1 MSNALAIATVTH
13 VMSTLLKEGI
23 TQNNVDAFLKSGN
36 AAVSTR
42 SPGVLAGND
51 GKVPAQL
58 NLFLYRVSHNTG
70 WNNSA
75 YPSRNSSGD
84 EIRSVPLAINL
95 HYLLTAFGED
105 ELDSEILLGFGMQI
119 LHEHPVLYRK
129 LITDSLSNA
138 LLALY
143 TGSLQS
149 AIKLS
154 GLADQVELIKVTP
167 ESINTEEMSRLWS
180 AFQTKY
186 HTCTGY
192 QVTVVLIEKE
202 KALKSGL
209 PVKERL
215 IKVQPFRYP
224 SLQRVLSQSPL
235 GEKPSEFRRIHLG
248 DRLFLEGNQ
257 LSAATAAL
265 TLNDRIISTE
275 SHTDTNIECI
285 LSQAPPADP
294 QIRAGL
300 QTLKVIQSLRVGKA
314 PDEHD
319 TPWAASNVLPFMLS
333 PKILQT
339 NLLNGPTRARIQTD
353 IKIASDQRVVL
364 LLNELGNTPNPTMH
378 SFVRPKQT
386 PGPDTDQVE
395 FTLSGVGAG
404 KYAVRIQVDGAES
417 PFEGLPTDA
426 NGPQILNIP

>member
-23 TQNNVDAFLKSGN
+23 SQSNVDAFLKSGN
-36 AAVSTR
+36 ATVSTR
-42 SPGVLAGND
+42 SPGILGGAD

-84 EIRSVPLAINL
+84 ETRSVPLAINL

-119 LHEHPVLYRK
+119 LHENPVLYRK

-143 TGSLQS
+143 TGPLQN

-167 ESINTEEMSRLWS
+167 ESVNTEEMSRLWS

-224 SLQRVLSQSPL
+224 SLNRLRSQSPAA
-235 GEKPSEFRRIHLG
+235 EQPSEFRRIHLG
-248 DRLFLEGNQ
+248 DRLFLDGHQ
-257 LSAATAAL
+257 LSAPTAAL
-265 TLNDRIISTE
+265 TLNDQVIATDL
-275 SHTDTNIECI
+275 HTDTQIEFI
-285 LSQAPPADP
+285 LTQALPGDP
-294 QIRAGL
+294 QRRAGL
-300 QTLKVIQSLRVGKA
+300 QTLKVNQSLVVGKA

-333 PKILQT
+333 PKIVQT
-339 NLLNGPTRARIQTD
+339 NLLNAPLRARVTTD
-353 IKIASDQRVVL
+353 IAIAPEQRVVY
-364 LLNELGNTPNPTMH
+364 LLNELGNTPNPAIY
-378 SFVRPKQT
+378 SFVRPKQA
-386 PGPDTDQVE
+386 PGPDSTILE
-395 FTLSGVGAG
+395 FALPGVSAG

-417 PFEGLPTDA
+417 PFEGHPNDV
-426 NGPQILNIP
+426 NGPQILNVP